1 MTKTDLLQPRTTL
14 QWDVKF
20 RLENNAFDDRHQ
32 MPITNIIQSI
42 AFWNRHKDGFPYDC
56 TFNKMLASLSNDNF
70 RSYLLDMILCD
81 CKVFTENS
89 TLKCVDLLMH
99 LHNQLGIKCGRGGH
113 HVWVS
118 NSNNERIM
126 MIWIEVTK

>member
-1 MTKTDLLQPRTTL
+1 MTYTDLLQPRTAQ
-14 QWDVKF
+14 QWDMKF

-32 MPITNIIQSI
+32 MPVTNIIQSI

-56 TFNKMLASLSNDNF
+56 TFNKMLARLSNDSF

-81 CKVFTENS
+81 CKALTENS
-89 TLKCVDLLMH
+89 TA
-99 LHNQLGIKCGRGGH
+99 GIKCGRGGH

-126 MIWIEVTK
+126 MIWVEVTK